1 MKIVIRP
8 EIKSDYLHIKNV
20 NDLAFKQ
27 QSEGLLIDKLRDNPM
42 FITDLSLVA
51 VLGNEIIGHILF
63 VPINIVDNAMIHDS
77 LALAPMSVLPKFQGK
92 GIGGQL
98 IKYGLNAAKKLGF
111 ESVIVLGHKDY
122 YPKFGFQPA
131 SKWNIKAPFDVPDE
145 VFMAIELVNNALVDI
160 SGVVEYPP
168 EFAEVE

>member
-1 MKIVIRP
+1 MKIVIRS
-8 EIKSDYLHIKNV
+8 ETEVDYLAIRKV

-27 QSEGLLIDKLRDNPM
+27 KNESLLIDKLGFNPR
-42 FITDLSLVA
+42 FIGELSIVA
-51 VLGNEIIGHILF
+51 VFEDEVIGHILF
-63 VPINIVDNAMIHDS
+63 FPIDIVDNAMIHDS
-77 LALAPMSVLPKFQGK
+77 LALAPMSVLPKFQSK

-131 SKWNIKAPFDVPDE
+131 SKWNINAPFDVPDE
-145 VFMAIELVNNALVDI
+145 AFMAIELVNNALVDI

-168 EFAEVE
+168 EFAEVV